1 MPPRRSRAGDALT
14 ELVLKVFRLNGRF
27 LEVADAITSG
37 TGLTAARWQVLGAV
51 LRQPLSVAGIAR
63 SMGLTR
69 QSVQRLAD
77 VLAEEGLCAYQENPA
92 HRRAKLLAPTQRGWA
107 AIQRICPIQVAWANR
122 VSATVGD
129 EALLAAN
136 TTIDA
141 VLAALAS
148 PAGLVTSPRPS
159 RPARPRSRP
168 STPGGSRRRSPA
180 GRPRSSSSGT

>member
-27 LEVADAITSG
+27 LEVAEAITAG

-51 LRQPLSVAGIAR
+51 LGQPLSVAGVAR

-77 VLAEEGLCAYQENPA
+77 ALVEEGLCTYQDNPA
-92 HRRAKLLAPTQRGWA
+92 HRRAKLLAPTNRGWA
-107 AIQRICPIQVAWANR
+107 AIERVRPIQAAWANR
-122 VSATVGD
+122 LAATVGD

-136 TTIDA
+136 ATIDA
-141 VLAALAS
+141 VLAA
-148 PAGLVTSPRPS
+148 TSPRPS
-159 RPARPRSRP
+159 RPARPRSRS
-168 STPGGSRRRSPA
+168 STPGAIPHRSPA
-180 GRPRSSSSGT
+180 APPRSSSSGT